1 MADLSQP
8 PMEAADPVFGSGC
21 YESFFWLLFA
31 HWSAYWAGVS
41 ERTVF
46 KKLKRRSVAF
56 VAVVVLLLVNLAGP
70 ASAGYREGR
79 IGCQRGY
86 DLFTESYSGG
96 SYVVHQHYLESYRT
110 REYDNARFA
119 FTIWVGASSRYTW
132 SVQATPLLAG
142 GAGCG

>member
-1 MADLSQP
+1 M
-8 PMEAADPVFGSGC
+8 
-21 YESFFWLLFA
+21 
-31 HWSAYWAGVS
+31 
-41 ERTVF
+41 F

-86 DLFTESYSGG
+86 DLFTESYSG
-96 SYVVHQHYLESYRT
+96 STLTLHKHYLESYGT
-110 REYDNARFA
+110 RRHNDMWFG
-119 FTIWVGASSRYTW
+119 FTIWVDASSRYTW